1 MPSMHTHIMFLTLS
15 SLARAHRPEL
25 FSACGR
31 YLRREGAII
40 TRYPVAP
47 GSPLPSLAIVL
58 TLQIGR
64 QPPASPPRCDHATT
78 PLTPTYGDIRA
89 GLEPRIFRRG
99 CCVAD
104 APALQHAWLQ
114 QGPLGGSLQARLWS
128 RDCVWPGGSRRKKM
142 ARSGGR
148 GAVARRASP
157 HASIESP

>member
-1 MPSMHTHIMFLTLS
+1 MFLTLS

-47 GSPLPSLAIVL
+47 GSPLPSLDIVL

-78 PLTPTYGDIRA
+78 PLTPAYGAMRA

-128 RDCVWPGGSRRKKM
+128 RDCVWPGVGPGALGAKKWPVPVVVGPSR
-142 ARSGGR
+142 
-148 GAVARRASP
+148 VARRPMQALNRLN
-157 HASIESP
+157 